1 MIKAADGWQTN
12 VDGLKGSY
20 KRVSF
25 LCLKKIVILLKLF
38 HGLLY
43 GKKNTLK
50 FVFSLDTRN
59 QGLPLRNIPGLT
71 LKAALKS

>member
-12 VDGLKGSY
+12 VDGLNGSY

-25 LCLKKIVILLKLF
+25 LCLQKIVILLKLF

-43 GKKNTLK
+43 GKKDTLK
-50 FVFSLDTRN
+50 FVFSLDAGN
-59 QGLPLRNIPGLT
+59 QGLPLRNIAGLT
-71 LKAALKS
+71 FKAALKS